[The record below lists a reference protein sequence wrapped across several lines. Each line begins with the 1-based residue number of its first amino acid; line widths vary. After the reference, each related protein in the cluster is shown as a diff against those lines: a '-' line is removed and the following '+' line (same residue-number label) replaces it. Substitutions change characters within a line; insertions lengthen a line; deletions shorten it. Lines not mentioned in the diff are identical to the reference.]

1 MKGKMSAGE
10 TSLST
15 HKQREAESKRPRRVL
30 GCGGPA
36 LGTLM
41 LCSPLGELVLAG
53 CDVSTSQAVCVRLS
67 VPGGS
72 CLASGGVTGQVSHR
86 GSPNLSLVVRAL
98 TVPPPIPIR
107 SPAPS
112 SPTPSLIP
120 EESRELGSGSRWC

>member
-1 MKGKMSAGE
+1 MQGKMSAGE

-15 HKQREAESKRPRRVL
+15 QKQRGREQKASEGLEASETSL

-36 LGTLM
+36 MGALM

-72 CLASGGVTGQVSHR
+72 CLASGG
-86 GSPNLSLVVRAL
+86 
-98 TVPPPIPIR
+98 
-107 SPAPS
+107 
-112 SPTPSLIP
+112 
-120 EESRELGSGSRWC
+120 

>member
-1 MKGKMSAGE
+1 MSAGE

-15 HKQREAESKRPRRVL
+15 HKQREVENRKPRRVL
-30 GCGGPA
+30 GCGGSA

-72 CLASGGVTGQVSHR
+72 CLASGGGDGAGQPQRQPKPVIS
-86 GSPNLSLVVRAL
+86 GEGLDGA
-98 TVPPPIPIR
+98 PPIPIR